1 MRIGVIG
8 SGKLG
13 GTVGTQ
19 FALHGHDVVFG
30 TRGGRDEEMK
40 ALVAKA
46 GPRASS
52 APIAEAVSTSEVI
65 FLATPWNA
73 TEAAVK
79 GAGDL
84 SGKILID
91 ATNPLRADFSG
102 LSLGTTTSA
111 AETIAQWAP
120 GARVVKAFN
129 ASGDNV
135 FATPAFPEGKACV
148 FYCGD
153 DADAKQVVA
162 GLISDLGLEPI
173 DTGGLAEARLLEP
186 LAMLWITMAIK
197 RGLGR
202 EIGWR
207 LMRR

>member
-13 GTVGTQ
+13 RTVGTQ

-91 ATNPLRADFSG
+91 ATNPLRADFSAFRSG
-102 LSLGTTTSA
+102 QQRLPPRRLRSGRR
-111 AETIAQWAP
+111 
-120 GARVVKAFN
+120 AR
-129 ASGDNV
+129 
-135 FATPAFPEGKACV
+135 
-148 FYCGD
+148 
-153 DADAKQVVA
+153 
-162 GLISDLGLEPI
+162 
-173 DTGGLAEARLLEP
+173 
-186 LAMLWITMAIK
+186 
-197 RGLGR
+197 
-202 EIGWR
+202 GW
-207 LMRR
+207 